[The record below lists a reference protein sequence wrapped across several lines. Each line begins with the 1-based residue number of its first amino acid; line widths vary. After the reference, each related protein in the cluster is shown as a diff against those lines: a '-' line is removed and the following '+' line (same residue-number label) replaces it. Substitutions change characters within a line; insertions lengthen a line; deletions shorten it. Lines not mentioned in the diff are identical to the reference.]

1 MKIIWIGRSGFT
13 PGVGNTN
20 IGDTFDLPVEQ
31 AKRLIAEG
39 KAKLLEK
46 KLSTGDKK

>member
-1 MKIIWIGRSGFT
+1 MKIEWIGRSGFT

-20 IGDTFDLPVEQ
+20 VGDIFDLPAEQ
-31 AKRLIAEG
+31 AKQLVSEG